1 MSVFGAAGDRAGVGA
16 IERAGSS
23 AKRLRRRLRYWLN
36 HSERQRWLWEEMEFH
51 IESMTQDWI
60 AEGMSE
66 PEARAAAHR
75 KFGNMTQK
83 SEEARFTWIARW
95 MGDLTQDL
103 RHSFRG
109 MRRDAGFT
117 AFTILIAGLGIG
129 ASATVFSVVNALLL
143 RPLPF
148 RDPGRLVWMTNGGGW
163 STQSEHYVD
172 LREENHSFSDLAG
185 WNGYYRVGD
194 QELTGNGEP
203 ERLTSVP
210 VTGNFFALL
219 GVQPAIGR
227 SFTSEEC
234 QGRYSAPPALLLS
247 YGFWRRRFASDPSIV
262 GRKLVLNSQPVTVV
276 GVLPSS
282 FDFAGVFTP
291 GAPVDIFIPWPL
303 TDKTKPR
310 GNSMAIVGRLAPG
323 STLQAAQAELTILGK
338 QLQSQ
343 HPERNNIVPRLV
355 PLEQHVSGG
364 VRPALLVL
372 ACAVGVVMLIV
383 CANVSSLQ
391 LARSGTRQ
399 KEMALRAALG
409 AGRSRLLRQMLT
421 ESVALSGCGAVLGLA
436 LSVAGTRELA
446 HLHAFNL
453 PLLESVRID
462 GSALLF
468 TLLAA
473 VASGVL
479 FGLLPALR
487 VTALS
492 LREGMQD
499 GSRGSSGGKRHAWVR
514 DGLVVSELAFAC
526 ILLVGAG
533 LLMRSFLRVLEVN
546 PGFRPER
553 AAALRIDPSFRISSF
568 AQQNSFIDEVL
579 HGARSV
585 PGIVAAGITDVL
597 PLRED
602 RSWAVKGKGQVDPK
616 GHYPE
621 AFIRVVSDGYYE
633 AAGIPLRLGREFT
646 ERDRASSER
655 VVVVNE
661 TLARTLWP
669 GQNPLV
675 HSIVTDGGRLVVV
688 VVGVVADVRH
698 EALETAGG
706 PEMYLPM
713 RQTGDYAAMQ
723 LVVRTALPPDSLAA
737 GIRTALRPIDPNLP
751 VREFVTFQDL
761 VDRAVS
767 PRRFLV
773 LLLAGFAA
781 FALILASLG
790 IYAVISF
797 SVSQRVQEIGIR
809 MALGASATDLQGRIV
824 LRTLGLAA
832 VGLAL
837 GMTASRVLATALG
850 SLLFG
855 VTSGDPVTFAG
866 MGTLLIA
873 VAAVAGYI
881 PAWRASRIDPMMAL
895 RAN

>member
-1 MSVFGAAGDRAGVGA
+1 
-16 IERAGSS
+16 
-23 AKRLRRRLRYWLN
+23 
-36 HSERQRWLWEEMEFH
+36 MEFH
-51 IESMTQDWI
+51 IESVTQEL
-60 AEGMSE
+60 AAQGMSG

-83 SEEARFTWIARW
+83 SEEARSTWIARW
-95 MGDLTQDL
+95 LSDLTQDL

-117 AFTILIAGLGIG
+117 AFTVLIAGLGIG
-129 ASATVFSVVNALLL
+129 ASSTVFSVVNAMLL

-148 RDPGRLVWMTNGGGW
+148 RDPGRLVWISNGDHW
-163 STQSEHYVD
+163 TTQAEHYSD
-172 LREENHSFSDLAG
+172 LRELNRSFSDLAG
-185 WNGYYRVGD
+185 WSGYFRPGD
-194 QELTGNGEP
+194 KELTGIGEP

-210 VTGNFFALL
+210 VTGNLFALL
-219 GVQPAIGR
+219 GVEPAIGR
-227 SFTSEEC
+227 SFTTEEC
-234 QGRYSAPPALLLS
+234 QGRYSAPAAMVLS
-247 YGFWRRRFASDPSIV
+247 HNFWRRRFASDPNVV
-262 GRKLVLNSQPVTVV
+262 GRKLMLNNQPVTVV
-276 GVLPSS
+276 GVLPAS
-282 FDFAGVFTP
+282 FDFASLFAP
-291 GAPVDIFIPWPL
+291 GTSIDAFIPWPL
-303 TDKTKPR
+303 NDKNKPR
-310 GNSMAIVGRLAPG
+310 GNTMPVIGRLKPG
-323 STLQAAQAELTILGK
+323 ATLQGAQAEFTTLAK
-338 QLQSQ
+338 QLESH
-343 HPERNNIVPRLV
+343 HPERNGIDPRLI
-355 PLEQHVSGG
+355 PLAQRVSGE
-364 VRPALLVL
+364 VRPALFVL

-383 CANVSSLQ
+383 CANLSNLQ
-391 LARSGTRQ
+391 LARLGTRQ

-421 ESVALSGCGAVLGLA
+421 ESVALSSCGAVLGLA
-436 LSVAGTRELA
+436 LAVAGTRELA

-487 VTALS
+487 VTAVS

-499 GSRGSSGGKRHAWVR
+499 GNRGAPNTYSAGGKRHAGFPNVLR

-533 LLMRSFLRVLEVN
+533 LLIRSFLRVLDVN
-546 PGFRPER
+546 PGFHPER
-553 AAALRIDPSFRISSF
+553 AAALRIDPSFRLLSL
-568 AQQNSFIDEVL
+568 AQQNSFIDDVL
-579 HGARSV
+579 RRARSV
-585 PGIVAAGITDVL
+585 PGIVAAGTTDVL
-597 PLRED
+597 PLRDD
-602 RSWAVKGKGQVDPK
+602 RSWGVAAVGQVYEKDR
-616 GHYPE
+616 HPE
-621 AFIRVVSDGYYE
+621 AFIRVVSDGYFE
-633 AAGIPLRLGREFT
+633 AAGIPLRSGREFT

-655 VVVVNE
+655 VVVINE

-669 GQNPLV
+669 VENPLGKT
-675 HSIVTDGGRLVVV
+675 ITQDGGRR

-698 EALETAGG
+698 AALETAGG
-706 PEMYLPM
+706 SEMYLPM

-723 LVVRTALPPDSLAA
+723 LVVRTTLPPDGLAA

-809 MALGASATDLQGRIV
+809 MALGASATDLQRRIL

-832 VGLAL
+832 LGVAL
-837 GMTASRVLATALG
+837 GMAGSRVLSSALG

-855 VTSGDPVTFAG
+855 ITTGDPVTFIEVGA
-866 MGTLLIA
+866 LLIA
-873 VAAVAGYI
+873 VAAIAGYI
-881 PAWRASRIDPMMAL
+881 PAWKASRLDPMVAL
-895 RAN
+895 RSN

>member
-1 MSVFGAAGDRAGVGA
+1 
-16 IERAGSS
+16 
-23 AKRLRRRLRYWLN
+23 
-36 HSERQRWLWEEMEFH
+36 MEFH
-51 IESMTQDWI
+51 IESMTQEL
-60 AEGMSE
+60 AAQGMSE
-66 PEARAAAHR
+66 PDARAAAHR

-83 SEEARFTWIARW
+83 SEEARSTWIARW
-95 MGDLTQDL
+95 MGDLMQDL

-129 ASATVFSVVNALLL
+129 ASSTVFSVVNALLL

-148 RDPGRLVWMTNGGGW
+148 RDPGRLVWISNGESW
-163 STQSEHYVD
+163 TTQAEHYAD
-172 LREENHSFSDLAG
+172 LRELNRSFSDLAG
-185 WNGYYRVGD
+185 WSGYYRPGD
-194 QELTGNGEP
+194 KELTGIGEP

-210 VTGNFFALL
+210 VTGNLFALL
-219 GVQPAIGR
+219 GVEPAIGR
-227 SFTSEEC
+227 SFTIEEC
-234 QGRYSAPPALLLS
+234 QGRYSAPPAMVLS
-247 YGFWRRRFASDPSIV
+247 HNFWRRRFASDPNVV
-262 GRKLVLNSQPVTVV
+262 GRKLMLNNQPVTVV
-276 GVLPSS
+276 GVLPAS
-282 FDFAGVFTP
+282 FDFASVFAP
-291 GAPVDIFIPWPL
+291 GTSIDAFIPWPL
-303 TDKTKPR
+303 NDKNKPR
-310 GNSMAIVGRLAPG
+310 GNTMPVIGRLKPG
-323 STLQAAQAELTILGK
+323 ATLQGAQAEFTTLAK
-338 QLQSQ
+338 QLESQ
-343 HPERNNIVPRLV
+343 HPERNGLDPRLV
-355 PLEQHVSGG
+355 PLAQRVSGE
-364 VRPALLVL
+364 VRPALFVL

-383 CANVSSLQ
+383 CANLSNLQ
-391 LARSGTRQ
+391 LARLGTRQ

-409 AGRSRLLRQMLT
+409 AGRFRLLRQMLT
-421 ESVALSGCGAVLGLA
+421 ESVALSCCGAVLGLVLA
-436 LSVAGTRELA
+436 VAGTRELA
-446 HLHAFNL
+446 HLHALNL

-487 VTALS
+487 VGALS

-499 GSRGSSGGKRHAWVR
+499 GSRGASGGKRHAFVR

-533 LLMRSFLRVLEVN
+533 LLIRSFLRVLDVN
-546 PGFRPER
+546 PGFQPER
-553 AAALRIDPSFRISSF
+553 AAALRVDPSFRISSL
-568 AQQNSFIDEVL
+568 AQQNSFIDDVL
-579 HGARSV
+579 HRARSV
-585 PGIVAAGITDVL
+585 PGIVAAGTTDVL
-597 PLRED
+597 PLRDD
-602 RSWAVKGKGQVDPK
+602 RSWGIAAVGQVYEK
-616 GHYPE
+616 GHQPE
-621 AFIRVVSDGYYE
+621 AFIRVVSDGYFE
-633 AAGIPLRLGREFT
+633 AAGIPLRSGREFT
-646 ERDRASSER
+646 ERDRASGER
-655 VVVVNE
+655 VVVINE

-669 GQNPLV
+669 GQNPLGQA
-675 HSIVTDGGRLVVV
+675 ITQDGGRR

-698 EALETAGG
+698 AALETAGG
-706 PEMYLPM
+706 SEMYLPM

-773 LLLAGFAA
+773 MLLAGFAA

-809 MALGASATDLQGRIV
+809 MALGASATDLQRRIV

-832 VGLAL
+832 LGVAL
-837 GMTASRVLATALG
+837 GMAGSRVLSSALG

-855 VTSGDPVTFAG
+855 ITTGDPVTFIEV
-866 MGTLLIA
+866 GTLLIA
-873 VAAVAGYI
+873 VAAIAGYI
-881 PAWRASRIDPMMAL
+881 PAWKASRIDPMVAL
-895 RAN
+895 RSN

>member
-1 MSVFGAAGDRAGVGA
+1 
-16 IERAGSS
+16 
-23 AKRLRRRLRYWLN
+23 
-36 HSERQRWLWEEMEFH
+36 
-51 IESMTQDWI
+51 MTQEW
-60 AEGMSE
+60 AAQGMSE
-66 PEARAAAHR
+66 PDARAAAHR

-83 SEEARFTWIARW
+83 SEEARSTWIARW
-95 MGDLTQDL
+95 LGDLAQDL
-103 RHSFRG
+103 RYAFRG

-129 ASATVFSVVNALLL
+129 ASSTVFSVVNALLL

-148 RDPGRLVWMTNGGGW
+148 RDPGRLIWITNGNDW
-163 STQSEHYVD
+163 TTQAEHYAD
-172 LREENHSFSDLAG
+172 LHDLNRSFTDLAG
-185 WNGYYRVGD
+185 WSGFYRAGD
-194 QELTGNGEP
+194 SELTGTGES

-210 VTGNFFALL
+210 VTGNLFAVL
-219 GVQPAIGR
+219 GVEPAIGR
-227 SFTSEEC
+227 SFTAEEC
-234 QGRYSAPPALLLS
+234 QGKYSAPPAMLMS
-247 YGFWRRRFASDPSIV
+247 YSFWRRRFDSDPNVV
-262 GRKLVLNSQPVTVV
+262 GRKLTLNNHPVTIV
-276 GVLPSS
+276 GVMPAS
-282 FDFAGVFTP
+282 FDFASVFAPGTP
-291 GAPVDIFIPWPL
+291 IDIFIPWPL
-303 TDKTKPR
+303 NDPRKPS
-310 GNSMAIVGRLAPG
+310 GNTMKVVGRLKPG
-323 STLQAAQAELTILGK
+323 ATVQRAQAELTMLGK
-338 QLQSQ
+338 QLTSQ
-343 HPERNNIVPRLV
+343 HLERNPIVPWLV
-355 PLEQHVSGG
+355 PLGRHVSGPVG
-364 VRPALLVL
+364 PALFVL

-383 CANVSSLQ
+383 CANLSNLQ
-391 LARSGTRQ
+391 LARLVTRQ
-399 KEMALRAALG
+399 QEMAMRAALG

-421 ESVALSGCGAVLGLA
+421 ESVALSCCGAVLGLVLA
-436 LSVAGTRELA
+436 VAGTRELA

-462 GSALLF
+462 GRALLF

-473 VASGVL
+473 VSSGVL
-479 FGLLPALR
+479 FGLLPAVR
-487 VTALS
+487 VAMLS

-499 GSRGSSGGKRHAWVR
+499 ASRGSSGGKRHAWVR

-533 LLMRSFLRVLEVN
+533 LLIRSFLRVLDVN
-546 PGFRPER
+546 LGFQPER
-553 AAALRIDPSFRISSF
+553 AAALRIDPSFRISSL
-568 AQQNSFIDEVL
+568 AQQNSFIDDVL
-579 HGARSV
+579 NRARSV
-585 PGIVAAGITDVL
+585 PGIAAAGTTDVL
-597 PLRED
+597 PLRDD
-602 RSWAVKGKGQVDPK
+602 RSWAVLAVGQVYGKNHPP
-616 GHYPE
+616 PE
-621 AFIRVVSDGYYE
+621 PFIRVVSDGYFE

-669 GQNPLV
+669 GQNPLGQM
-675 HSIVTDGGRLVVV
+675 ITTDGGRR

-698 EALETAGG
+698 EALEKVGG

-809 MALGASATDLQGRIV
+809 MALGATAADLQRGIV

-832 VGLAL
+832 LGLAL
-837 GMTASRVLATALG
+837 GMAGSRLLSSALG

-855 VTSGDPVTFAG
+855 ITTGDPVTFIEV
-866 MGTLLIA
+866 GTLLIA

-881 PAWRASRIDPMMAL
+881 PAWKASRIDPMVAL
-895 RAN
+895 RSN

>member
-1 MSVFGAAGDRAGVGA
+1 MRGKW
-16 IERAGSS
+16 
-23 AKRLRRRLRYWLN
+23 KRFRRRLRYWLD
-36 HSERQRWLWEEMEFH
+36 HSERRRLLWEEMEFH
-51 IESMTQDWI
+51 IESMAHDLI
-60 AEGMSE
+60 AQGMSE
-66 PEARAAAHR
+66 TEARAAAHR

-83 SEEARFTWIARW
+83 SEEACSTWIARW
-95 MGDLTQDL
+95 VADLTQDL
-103 RHSFRG
+103 RQSFRG

-129 ASATVFSVVNALLL
+129 ASSTVFSVVNALLL

-148 RDPGRLVWMTNGGGW
+148 RDPGRLVFITNGDDW
-163 STQSEHYVD
+163 TNTQAEHYSD
-172 LREENHSFSDLAG
+172 LRELNQSFSDLAG
-185 WNGYYRVGD
+185 FAGWGVGD
-194 QELTGNGEP
+194 RQLTGTGEP

-210 VTGNFFALL
+210 VTGNFFAVL

-227 SFTSEEC
+227 SFTAAEC
-234 QGRYSAPPALLLS
+234 QGRYSAPPAMLLS
-247 YGFWRRRFASDPSIV
+247 YSFWRRRFAADPNVV
-262 GRKLVLNSQPVTVV
+262 GRKLTLNNNPVTVV
-276 GVLPSS
+276 GVLPAS
-282 FDFAGVFTP
+282 FDFGSVFAP
-291 GAPVDIFIPWPL
+291 GTLIDIFVPWPL
-303 TDKTKPR
+303 TDKTKPQ
-310 GNSMAIVGRLAPG
+310 GNTMKIVGRLKPG
-323 STLQAAQAELTILGK
+323 ATVRGAQAELTMLGK
-338 QLQSQ
+338 QLESR
-343 HPERNNIVPRLV
+343 HPERNYIAPLLV
-355 PLEQHVSGG
+355 PLAQRVSGG
-364 VRPALLVL
+364 VRPALFVL

-383 CANVSSLQ
+383 CANLSNLQ
-391 LARSGTRQ
+391 LARFNTRQ
-399 KEMALRAALG
+399 KEMAMRAALG

-421 ESVALSGCGAVLGLA
+421 ESVALSCCGAVLGLVLA
-436 LSVAGTRELA
+436 VAGTHELA

-453 PLLESVRID
+453 PLLASVRID

-479 FGLLPALR
+479 FGLLPALQ
-487 VTALS
+487 VSAFS
-492 LREGMQD
+492 LREGLQYA
-499 GSRGSSGGKRHAWVR
+499 GRGSSGGKRHAWVR

-533 LLMRSFLRVLEVN
+533 LLIRSFLRVLDVN
-546 PGFRPER
+546 PGFQPER
-553 AAALRIDPSFRISSF
+553 AAALRIDPSFRISGF

-579 HGARSV
+579 NRARSV

-597 PLRED
+597 PLRDD
-602 RSWAVKGKGQVDPK
+602 RSWAVSAVGQVYGK
-616 GHYPE
+616 GHYPPE
-621 AFIRVVSDGYYE
+621 PFIRVVSDGYFE

-655 VVVVNE
+655 VLVVNE

-669 GQNPLV
+669 GQNPV
-675 HSIVTDGGRLVVV
+675 GQMVTTDGGRR
-688 VVGVVADVRH
+688 VVGVVGDVRH
-698 EALETAGG
+698 AALETAGG
-706 PEMYLPM
+706 SEMYLPM

-723 LVVRTALPPDSLAA
+723 LVVRTALPAESLAA

-809 MALGASATDLQGRIV
+809 MALGASATDLQRRIV

-832 VGLAL
+832 LGLAL
-837 GMTASRVLATALG
+837 GMTASRVLSSTLG

-855 VTSGDPVTFAG
+855 ITTGDPVTFIEVGA
-866 MGTLLIA
+866 LLIA
-873 VAAVAGYI
+873 VAVVAGYV
-881 PAWRASRIDPMMAL
+881 PARRASRIDPMVAL
-895 RAN
+895 RAS